1 MPEITAMR
9 QELTVLIPCKDE
21 QHNIRGCIDSVD
33 KLADEI
39 LVADSGSTDNTL
51 QIVRGLGKER
61 LIIRVIEREY
71 VNPSSFKNW
80 AIPQATHSWVL
91 ALDADERV
99 TPALASEI
107 HKLLDGQPRFDAYRI
122 RRTNYFL
129 GNPVRYSGWQND
141 APFRLF
147 RRDECQYDDRQVHE
161 HLVVAS
167 QKVGTLGASL
177 LHDTCCSLEE
187 MLEKNIRYGQLAA
200 EDLYQ
205 NGRTSG
211 FINLVVRPC
220 LRFLRHYLW
229 KQGFRDGPT
238 GLLLGCLA
246 ANSVFTK
253 YAFLWV
259 RQRLEKNPATV
270 PDKKAIDKKE
280 ERRSSRNTS
289 DQRAA

>member
-1 MPEITAMR
+1 MR
-9 QELTVLIPCKDE
+9 QKLTVLIPCKDE
-21 QHNIRGCIDSVD
+21 QHNIRACIDSVG

-51 QIVRGLGKER
+51 QICGDLCRER
-61 LIIRVIEREY
+61 PTIRIIEREY
-71 VNPSSFKNW
+71 LNPSSFKNW

-99 TPALASEI
+99 TPALADEI

-147 RRDECQYDDRQVHE
+147 RRDACQYDNRQVHE
-161 HLVVAS
+161 HLLVAS
-167 QKVGTLGASL
+167 QKVGVLETAL
-177 LHDTCCSLEE
+177 LHDTCSTLEE

-200 EDLYQ
+200 EDLSQ
-205 NGRTSG
+205 NGRTAG
-211 FINLVVRPC
+211 FINLVIRPC
-220 LRFLRHYLW
+220 LRFLRHYVW

-238 GLLLGCLA
+238 GLLLSCLA

-259 RQRLEKNPATV
+259 RQRPEKNPAIV

-280 ERRSSRNTS
+280 ERESSHNTS